1 MTMDL
6 ANVSN
11 NVSLM
16 TQFLQHK
23 RLGPL
28 TYDRLAMLT
37 AGFVGGDLESLV
49 DQAWKGALRRV
60 CGVINNGMAEQEL
73 LDQHQDMLRVEQHDF
88 EKAVGEVIPCA
99 KREGFATVPDTRWE
113 DVGGLEQLRNDLE
126 EIICD
131 PIMYPDLYRSANMDQ
146 CEGVLLYGPP
156 GCGKTLV
163 ARAVANES
171 NANFILVNGPE
182 LLNKYVGESERA
194 VRETFRRAE
203 AAAPCLVFFD
213 EFDALCPSRQN
224 DEGSGSGTRV
234 VNTLLTELSG
244 VHQRKQLYVLAAT
257 NRPDMIDPAIL
268 RSGRL
273 EKRIYVPPP
282 TLEDRAKIL
291 VATARKYPVAA
302 GVSWES
308 LAEKTENFTGADLAA
323 LVKTAT
329 RIAMRSGKAE
339 LLRDGGCPAGFVRH
353 AHFLEALS
361 VVSPTVT
368 RDQFAHYE
376 AIRNRLEGN

>member
-1 MTMDL
+1 
-6 ANVSN
+6 
-11 NVSLM
+11 
-16 TQFLQHK
+16 
-23 RLGPL
+23 
-28 TYDRLAMLT
+28 
-37 AGFVGGDLESLV
+37 
-49 DQAWKGALRRV
+49 
-60 CGVINNGMAEQEL
+60 
-73 LDQHQDMLRVEQHDF
+73 
-88 EKAVGEVIPCA
+88 
-99 KREGFATVPDTRWE
+99 
-113 DVGGLEQLRNDLE
+113 
-126 EIICD
+126 
-131 PIMYPDLYRSANMDQ
+131 MYPDLYRSANMDQ

-203 AAAPCLVFFD
+203 AASPCLVFFD

-273 EKRIYVPPP
+273 EKHIYVPPP

-291 VATARKYPVAA
+291 VAAARKYPVAA
-302 GVSWES
+302 GVPWES

-329 RIAMRSGKAE
+329 RVAMRSGKAE
-339 LLRDGGCPAGFVRH
+339 LLRDGCPAGFVRH
-353 AHFLEALS
+353 SHFLEALS

-368 RDQFAHYE
+368 REQFAHYE